1 MQVEDKDLITW
12 GAMIATWFA
21 GVFGIGNTYGKLS
34 KQVNQNS
41 ADIEKIL
48 SMFTTHDN
56 EPRLMS
62 YSSHNAICED
72 RLKAVMVEL
81 KNIQAMIQGLRKER

>member
-12 GAMIATWFA
+12 GAMATTWIA
-21 GVFGIGNTYGKLS
+21 GVFGIGSTYGKLS

-41 ADIEKIL
+41 ADIEEIKKLFI
-48 SMFTTHDN
+48 THDN

-62 YSSHNAICED
+62 YTSHNAICED

-81 KNIQAMIQGLRKER
+81 KNIQIMIQGLRKER